1 MRVFRHLVVVGVG
14 AAITFSN
21 VGRSAATPPLAQS
34 QDTQPETNQLK
45 LGRDFKSAPKTAG
58 ERKSQEG
65 YVPAVSPPTQSQEA
79 HTETSSLQLGA
90 NFKSASKATT
100 ETSSLQSGA
109 SFKSASKATEPTS
122 QKQEMPL
129 PQPRPDRKADLT
141 LKRGLGAVAIAP
153 PQLKQRLSGSL
164 KRATNSNS
172 NTAQAPSPN
181 VEPVEIPTPGVVPT
195 TPVETIPPPAPSR
208 TPLESFPGL
217 TPNGTLQTQPPEF
230 LEPNPNPLS
239 FPTRPEEVRIE
250 RTQPITLQQAIDLA
264 RRNSQTLQIAQ
275 LQLEQSQAVVR
286 EQQAAL
292 YPDLNVQVD
301 LNRQISAGGELGVR
315 AQERRRNFLES
326 QGQPVGGAAPQNF
339 GSNTVN
345 TTLQL
350 SYNVDL
356 FGARTA
362 NIRAAEE
369 QNRFR
374 ELEVERI
381 AEELR
386 FDVSTNYYNLQD
398 ADGRVAISEAAVRNA
413 QQSLRDAEALERAGV
428 GTRFAVLQAQVNLA
442 NEQQRLNEA
451 RRDQLVRRRQLAEI
465 LNISQSVELTAA
477 DPVEQAGS
485 WRLSLEESIVLALK
499 NRAELEQQ
507 LVQRAASEQQRRSIV
522 AGRKPQLNVF
532 ANYNVLGV
540 DPDEGD
546 YFASRGWA
554 DGYSVGAR
562 LTWNFFDGGAAQA
575 RTQQREFDIAIAE
588 TRFDQLRNQVR
599 REVEQGY
606 FELESSFAS
615 IETAETGVLQ
625 AREALR
631 LARLRFQAGVG
642 TQTDVI
648 QAETDLTR
656 SERNR
661 LLAIIGYNRALSA
674 LERAVTNL
682 PGNDLS
688 DTP

>member
-45 LGRDFKSAPKTAG
+45 LGPDLKSAPKTAG
-58 ERKSQEG
+58 ERNSQEG
-65 YVPAVSPPTQSQEA
+65 YVPAMSPPTQSQEA
-79 HTETSSLQLGA
+79 HTKNSSVTSSLQLGT
-90 NFKSASKATT
+90 NFKSASKPTG
-100 ETSSLQSGA
+100 E
-109 SFKSASKATEPTS
+109 TS
-122 QKQEMPL
+122 QKQEMPVAE
-129 PQPRPDRKADLT
+129 PMPDRKADLT

-153 PQLKQRLSGSL
+153 PKSKQKFSGSIGTIQI
-164 KRATNSNS
+164 ATNGKS
-172 NTAQAPSPN
+172 NTAQAPSPT
-181 VEPVEIPTPGVVPT
+181 VEPVEIPAPGTSPLTPSEMAPS
-195 TPVETIPPPAPSR
+195 PAPTR
-208 TPLESFPGL
+208 TPLESFPPL

-239 FPTRPEEVRIE
+239 FPTRPDEVRIE

-264 RRNSQTLQIAQ
+264 HRNSQTFQIAQ

-292 YPDLNVQVD
+292 YPDLSVQVD

-315 AQERRRNFLES
+315 AQERRRNVLES
-326 QGQPVGGAAPQNF
+326 QGQPVGGPDPQNF
-339 GSNTVN
+339 GSNTLN

-350 SYNVDL
+350 TYNVDL
-356 FGARTA
+356 FGVRTA
-362 NIRAAEE
+362 NIRAAQE
-369 QNRFR
+369 QQRFR

-381 AEELR
+381 GEELR

-398 ADGRVAISEAAVRNA
+398 ADGRVAIGEAAVRNA
-413 QQSLRDAEALERAGV
+413 GQSLRDAEALERAGV

-485 WRLSLEESIVLALK
+485 WKLSLEESIVLALK

-507 LVQRAASEQQRRSIV
+507 LVQRAVSEQQRRSIV
-522 AGRKPQLNVF
+522 AGRKPQLNLF

-546 YFASRGWA
+546 YFASRGFA

>member
-14 AAITFSN
+14 AVITFSS
-21 VGRSAATPPLAQS
+21 VGRSAAASPSVQS
-34 QDTQPETNQLK
+34 QDTLPESNQLK
-45 LGRDFKSAPKTAG
+45 IGPDFKSAPKTAG

-65 YVPAVSPPTQSQEA
+65 YVPAMSPPTQSQEA
-79 HTETSSLQLGA
+79 PTATNSLQLGP
-90 NFKSASKATT
+90 NFKSTPKAA
-100 ETSSLQSGA
+100 QQA
-109 SFKSASKATEPTS
+109 S
-122 QKQEMPL
+122 QKQELPV
-129 PQPRPDRKADLT
+129 PQPIPSRKADLT
-141 LKRGLGAVAIAP
+141 LKRGLGALPIAP
-153 PQLKQRLSGSL
+153 PKSRPSSL
-164 KRATNSNS
+164 RSLNSATPSNS
-172 NTAQAPSPN
+172 NTAQAPSPQAPSPS
-181 VEPVEIPTPGVVPT
+181 EPPVEIPSPGVVPT
-195 TPVETIPPPAPSR
+195 TPGETVPPPAPSR
-208 TPLESFPGL
+208 PALENFPPL

-239 FPTRPEEVRIE
+239 FPTRPEEVTIA

-275 LQLEQSQAVVR
+275 LQLEQSQAALR
-286 EQQAAL
+286 EQRAAL
-292 YPDLNVQVD
+292 YPDFSLQMD
-301 LNRQISAGGELGVR
+301 LNRQLSAGGELGVR
-315 AQERRRNFLES
+315 AQIRRLDALEAK
-326 QGQPVGGAAPQNF
+326 GQRPPNTQDPQNF
-339 GSNTVN
+339 GSNTLS

-350 SYNVDL
+350 TYDVDL
-356 FGARTA
+356 FGRRTA
-362 NIRAAEE
+362 NIRAAE
-369 QNRFR
+369 QQRRFR
-374 ELEVERI
+374 ELEVERV

-386 FDVSTNYYNLQD
+386 FDVSNNYYDLQD
-398 ADGRVAISEAAVRNA
+398 ADGRVAIGEAAIRNA
-413 QQSLRDAEALERAGV
+413 GQSLRDAEALERAGV

-451 RRDQLVRRRQLAEI
+451 RRDQLVRRRRLAEI

-485 WRLSLEESIVLALK
+485 WRLSLEDSIVLALK

-507 LVQRAASEQQRRSIV
+507 LVQRAVSEQQRRSIV
-522 AGRKPQLNVF
+522 AGRWPQLNVF
-532 ANYNVLGV
+532 ANYNVVGL
-540 DPDEGD
+540 DPDQGD
-546 YFASRGWA
+546 PFTSRGWE

-575 RTQQREFDIAIAE
+575 RTQQREFEIAIAE

-599 REVEQGY
+599 REVEQAY
-606 FELESSFAS
+606 FELDSSFAS

-661 LLAIIGYNRALSA
+661 LLAIIGYNRALSS

-682 PGNDLS
+682 PGGDLS
-688 DTP
+688 DSP